1 MKTMVLGDKDSVLLF
16 ALEGA
21 ESKVVESQS
30 EAIEAVKRI
39 KKSRNYGLLVV
50 TEEVANWASEQIM
63 QLRFSKELPLVI
75 DVPGP
80 KGHVQNGKSLAD
92 YIREAVGIRI

>member
-1 MKTMVLGDKDSVLLF
+1 MKTIILGDKDSALLF
-16 ALEGA
+16 ALEGT
-21 ESKVVESQS
+21 ESKIVDNAS

-39 KKSRNYGLLVV
+39 KKSRSYGLLIV
-50 TEEVANWASEQIM
+50 TETVAEWASDQIM

-75 DVPGP
+75 DIPGP
-80 KGHVQNGKSLAD
+80 KGHVQNGKNLAD